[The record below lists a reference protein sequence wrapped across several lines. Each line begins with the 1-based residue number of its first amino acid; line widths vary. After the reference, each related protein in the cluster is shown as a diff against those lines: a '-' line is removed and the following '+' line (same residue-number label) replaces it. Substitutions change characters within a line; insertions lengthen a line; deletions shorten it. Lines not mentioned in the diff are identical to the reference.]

1 MVKTAIA
8 NIDRFAAALA
18 RGVIRWRYVVILMC
32 FAATGFVAMNAVNLG
47 IATNYR
53 VFFSSDNPELNAFED
68 FQATYTKNDNFLF
81 VINPTVGGAFT
92 PTTLDAVERLTK
104 EAWQI
109 PFTIRV
115 DSITNFQATSAV
127 EDDLLVEDLIVNGL
141 DLDADALSKKQIIA
155 LAEPILR
162 DQLLTRDA
170 EVTAINVV
178 LQYPDKAVD
187 EVSKSAAA
195 ARALRDLIETEY
207 PDIDVTL
214 TGVSMLNNAFAEAG
228 LQDMGTLIPIMYLV
242 VLITCVLAARTVS
255 GTIATLFVIT
265 TSVMVAMGAGGYA
278 GILLNPIS
286 FVAPTIIMTLAV
298 ADSVHILISM
308 RAAMRRGMNKVDALV
323 EAIRVN
329 FLAVTITSLT
339 TIVGFLTLN
348 FSDAPP
354 FWHLGNM
361 TAVGIFAAWIFSLT
375 LLPAMVSLLPVRVPK
390 QISDATEDSTMVKFA
405 NWVIRR
411 YKMLLAGSVITS
423 VALIAMIP
431 TIQFNDQWVEYFDE
445 RVEFRTESDTALKNF
460 GLYPIEFSVPAGEAG
475 GVSDPEFLKRLEAF
489 TEWLRAQPHV
499 THVYSLSD
507 IMKRLNKNMHGDQ
520 EDWFKMPED
529 RDLSAQY
536 LLLYELSLPYGL
548 DLNDRINIDK
558 SATRVTATLGN
569 VTTSETKVF
578 LNAAEAFINDQFP
591 ENQRAKP
598 TSAQVMFTYITDRN
612 VQNMILGTAIAI
624 IAISLIMVV
633 SLQSLPLGML
643 SLIPNALPI
652 LTTFGLWALL
662 VGEVGFSVA
671 SVASISLGII
681 VDDTVHFLTKYQRAR
696 KEKDLDVEDAIRYA
710 FDTVGVALIANTVI
724 LGLGF
729 TVLTYST
736 FKMNVDMGLMT
747 LIAIVFA
754 LILDFLLLPALL
766 LMGRK
771 RNVVEK
777 SAASNPVT
785 AP

>member
-8 NIDRFAAALA
+8 NIDRFAVALA
-18 RGVIRWRYVVILMC
+18 QAVIRWRYLVIVLC
-32 FAATGFVAMNAVNLG
+32 LAATGAVVVNAANLG

-53 VFFSSDNPELNAFED
+53 VFFSTDNPELNAFED

-81 VINPTVGGAFT
+81 VINPSEGGVFT
-92 PTTLDAVERLTK
+92 PTTLDAVEKLTE

-109 PFTIRV
+109 PFAIRV

-127 EDDLLVEDLIVNGL
+127 EDDLLVEDLIIDGL
-141 DLDADALSKKQIIA
+141 QMDADALSEKQIIA
-155 LAEPILR
+155 LAEPILKH
-162 DQLLTRDA
+162 QLLTYDA
-170 EVTAINVV
+170 DVTAINVV
-178 LQYPDKAVD
+178 VQYPDKAAD

-195 ARALRDLIETEY
+195 ARALREQIETNY
-207 PDIDVTL
+207 PGIDVSL

-228 LQDMGTLIPIMYLV
+228 LQDMGTLVPLMYLV
-242 VLITCVLAARTVS
+242 VLLTCVVAARTIS

-265 TSVMVAMGAGGYA
+265 TSVMVAMGVGGMA
-278 GILLNPIS
+278 KLLMNPIS

-308 RAAMRRGMNKVDALV
+308 RAAMRRGMDKIDALV

-329 FLAVTITSLT
+329 FLAVSITSLT

-354 FWHLGNM
+354 FWHLGNL
-361 TAVGIFAAWIFSLT
+361 TAVGIFAAWVFSLT
-375 LLPAMVSLLPVRVPK
+375 LLPAIVSILPVRAPK
-390 QISDATEDSTMVKFA
+390 NIQDDTHRSTMVKFA
-405 NWVIRR
+405 DWVIYR
-411 YKMLLAGSVITS
+411 YKMLLAGSVVVT
-423 VALIAMIP
+423 VALIALIP
-431 TIQFNDQWVEYFDE
+431 TIELNDQWVEYFDE
-445 RVEFRTESDTALKNF
+445 RVEFRTESDTALKDF

-475 GVSDPEFLKRLEAF
+475 GISDPDFLIRLEAF
-489 TEWLRAQPHV
+489 TEWLRAQPDV
-499 THVYSLSD
+499 THVYSLAD

-520 EDWFKMPED
+520 ETWYKLPDD
-529 RDLSAQY
+529 RELSAQY

-558 SATRVTATLGN
+558 SATRVTVTLGN
-569 VTTSETKVF
+569 VTTLETKAF
-578 LNAAEAFINDQFP
+578 LQAANTFITETFP
-591 ENQRAKP
+591 EGQRAKP
-598 TSAQVMFTYITDRN
+598 TSAQVMFTYIADRN

-633 SLQSLPLGML
+633 SLQSIPLGAL

-652 LTTFGLWALL
+652 LCTFGLWAVL

-729 TVLTYST
+729 LVLTYST

-747 LIAIVFA
+747 LIAIIFA

-766 LMGRK
+766 LLGRK
-771 RNVVEK
+771 RDDVK
-777 SAASNPVT
+777 STTPATSPAE
-785 AP
+785 

>member
-1 MVKTAIA
+1 
-8 NIDRFAAALA
+8 
-18 RGVIRWRYVVILMC
+18 
-32 FAATGFVAMNAVNLG
+32 
-47 IATNYR
+47 
-53 VFFSSDNPELNAFED
+53 
-68 FQATYTKNDNFLF
+68 
-81 VINPTVGGAFT
+81 
-92 PTTLDAVERLTK
+92 
-104 EAWQI
+104 
-109 PFTIRV
+109 
-115 DSITNFQATSAV
+115 
-127 EDDLLVEDLIVNGL
+127 
-141 DLDADALSKKQIIA
+141 
-155 LAEPILR
+155 
-162 DQLLTRDA
+162 
-170 EVTAINVV
+170 
-178 LQYPDKAVD
+178 
-187 EVSKSAAA
+187 
-195 ARALRDLIETEY
+195 
-207 PDIDVTL
+207 
-214 TGVSMLNNAFAEAG
+214 
-228 LQDMGTLIPIMYLV
+228 
-242 VLITCVLAARTVS
+242 
-255 GTIATLFVIT
+255 
-265 TSVMVAMGAGGYA
+265 
-278 GILLNPIS
+278 
-286 FVAPTIIMTLAV
+286 LAV

-308 RAAMRRGMNKVDALV
+308 RAAMRRGMNKIDALV

-361 TAVGIFAAWIFSLT
+361 TAVGIFAAWVFSLT

-390 QISDATEDSTMVKFA
+390 QMTATSDRSAMVKFA
-405 NWVIRR
+405 DWVIQR
-411 YKMLLAGSVITS
+411 YRTLLVVTVIGSA
-423 VALIAMIP
+423 ALIAMIP

-445 RVEFRTESDTALKNF
+445 RVEFRTESDTALKHF
-460 GLYPIEFSVPAGEAG
+460 GIYPIEFSVPAGEAG
-475 GVSDPEFLKRLEAF
+475 AVADPDFLKRLDAF
-489 TEWLRAQPHV
+489 TEWARAQPNV

-507 IMKRLNKNMHGDQ
+507 IMKRLNKNMHGD
-520 EDWFKMPED
+520 DDAWYKLPDD
-529 RDLSAQY
+529 RELSAQY

-569 VTTSETKVF
+569 ITTAETKIF
-578 LNAAEAFINDQFP
+578 LNAAEAFIAETFP

-612 VQNMILGTAIAI
+612 VQNMILGTTIAI
-624 IAISLIMVV
+624 IAISLIMIV
-633 SLQSLPLGML
+633 SLQSLPLGLL

-652 LTTFGLWALL
+652 LTTFGLWAVL

-710 FDTVGVALIANTVI
+710 FDTVGVALIANTII

-747 LIAIVFA
+747 LIAIIFA

-771 RNVVEK
+771 RDVVK
-777 SAASNPVT
+777 TVTSTPAT